1 MFISFQT
8 EIKENMINQETLS
21 ETKAKKQRVDQDL
34 SLKCEQ
40 VASQLRI
47 IGDNLEKSF
56 SARHLLQVGAG
67 PLQNSQQKLF
77 QSMFMVIMEVG
88 EFLLH

>member
-1 MFISFQT
+1 
-8 EIKENMINQETLS
+8 MINQETLS

-56 SARHLLQVGAG
+56 SARQVGAG
-67 PLQNSQQKLF
+67 PLQNSRQKLF

>member
-1 MFISFQT
+1 
-8 EIKENMINQETLS
+8 MINQETLS
-21 ETKAKKQRVDQDL
+21 ETKAKNQRVDQDL
-34 SLKCEQ
+34 SIKCEQ

-56 SARHLLQVGAG
+56 SARHLLHVEAG
-67 PLQNSQQKLF
+67 PLQNCRQKLF
-77 QSMFMVIMEVG
+77 QSMLMVIMEIG

>member
-1 MFISFQT
+1 
-8 EIKENMINQETLS
+8 MINQETLS

-56 SARHLLQVGAG
+56 SARQLLQVGAG
-67 PLQNSQQKLF
+67 PLQNSRQKLF
-77 QSMFMVIMEVG
+77 QSMLMVIMEVG

>member
-1 MFISFQT
+1 
-8 EIKENMINQETLS
+8 MINQEALS
-21 ETKAKKQRVDQDL
+21 ETKAENQRVDHDL

-56 SARHLLQVGAG
+56 SARHLLQVEAG
-67 PLQNSQQKLF
+67 SLQNSRQKLF
-77 QSMFMVIMEVG
+77 QSMLMVIMEIG